1 MRAIALLI
9 IIAVILVPALAAEEM
24 IAITDEEG
32 RNVTVPFNPSS
43 IICLS
48 PGAAEVIYALGESDR
63 IIAVTDDCDMP
74 PALLEKESIGKS
86 SRNADLERIIELNPD
101 LVIAKTGGLFPE
113 EDEQKLT
120 DYGIPVL
127 RYRLLHINALIP
139 MIEDLGRILGE
150 EEDARDMANDI
161 SGYYDSVLDRTGTM
175 PDEDRPSVY
184 FMSMGHFDWTGNRD
198 STGHVRIAEA
208 GGKNIAA
215 DL

>member
-120 DYGIPVL
+120 DYGIPVSFCSSS
-127 RYRLLHINALIP
+127 
-139 MIEDLGRILGE
+139 
-150 EEDARDMANDI
+150 
-161 SGYYDSVLDRTGTM
+161 SGKRT
-175 PDEDRPSVY
+175 SN
-184 FMSMGHFDWTGNRD
+184 S
-198 STGHVRIAEA
+198 
-208 GGKNIAA
+208 
-215 DL
+215 